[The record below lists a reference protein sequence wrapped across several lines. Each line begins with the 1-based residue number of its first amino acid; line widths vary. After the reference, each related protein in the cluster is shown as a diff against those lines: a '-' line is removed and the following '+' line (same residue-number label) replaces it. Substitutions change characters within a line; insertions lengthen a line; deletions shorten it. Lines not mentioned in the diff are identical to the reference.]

1 MILETYPDDDLLFM
15 GVANLLAGEL
25 ENVLLHEERAS
36 FVVPGGS
43 TPGPI
48 FDALCAADIDW
59 SRVDVMLS
67 DERWR
72 PEVHV
77 RSNARLI
84 RERLLQGRAA
94 SAVFHPYYTGAAR
107 PDETLA
113 EVESTILPCLPIS
126 VLLLGMGAD
135 MHTASLF
142 PRAKGLCEALSDQTT
157 ALLTPIEAEGEPE
170 PRVTLTAN
178 VLNGALRKH
187 LVIIGA
193 DKRAALERAATLPSE
208 KAPVNA
214 ILEGTTVH
222 WAP

>member
-1 MILETYPDDDLLFM
+1 MKFVTYPDDEMLAI
-15 GVANLLAGEL
+15 GVANVLAGEL
-25 ENVLLHEERAS
+25 ENVLFHEERAS
-36 FVVPGGS
+36 LAVPGGT

-48 FDALCAADIDW
+48 FDALCAAALEW
-59 SRVDVMLS
+59 SRVDVMLT

-77 RSNARLI
+77 RSNARLL
-84 RERLLQGRAA
+84 RERLLQGRAGE
-94 SAVFHPYYTGAAR
+94 AVFHPFYTGADT

-113 EVESTILPCLPIS
+113 DVESTLYPCLPLS
-126 VLLLGMGAD
+126 VVLLGMGTD

-142 PRAKGLCEALSDQTT
+142 PGAEGLEAGLSDTTT
-157 ALLTPIEAEGEPE
+157 ALLVPITAAGEPE
-170 PRVTLTAN
+170 PRVSLTAN
-178 VLNGALRKH
+178 VLNGAMKKH
-187 LVIIGA
+187 LIIIG
-193 DKRAALERAATLPSE
+193 DEKRAALERAATLPPE

>member
-1 MILETYPDDDLLFM
+1 MKIVTYPDDDMLFM
-15 GVANLLAGEL
+15 GLANVLAGEL
-25 ENVLLHEERAS
+25 KSELLHEERAS
-36 FVVPGGS
+36 FVVPGGT
-43 TPGPI
+43 TPGPV
-48 FDALCAADIDW
+48 FDALCAASLDW

-77 RSNARLI
+77 RSNARLV

-94 SAVFHPYYTGAAR
+94 EAVFHPFYTGAPT

-113 EVESTILPCLPIS
+113 DVESTIYPCLPIS
-126 VLLLGMGAD
+126 VLLLGMGTD

-142 PRAKGLCEALSDQTT
+142 PRAKGLDVALSEETS

-178 VLNGALRKH
+178 VLNGAMKKH

-193 DKRAALERAATLPSE
+193 EKRAALERAATLPPE

>member
-1 MILETYPDDDLLFM
+1 MKFETYPDAELMAMSL
-15 GVANLLAGEL
+15 ANKMAGEL
-25 ENVLLHEERAS
+25 ENVLVHAERAS
-36 FVVPGGS
+36 LVVPGGS
-43 TPGPI
+43 TPGPV
-48 FDALCAADIDW
+48 FDALCGADLEW
-59 SRVDVMLS
+59 GRVDVFLS

-72 PEVHV
+72 PEIHL

-94 SAVFHPYYTGAAR
+94 AAVFHPYYTGAPS
-107 PDETLA
+107 PDDTLA
-113 EVESTILPCLPIS
+113 EVESMIYPCLPIS

-142 PRAKGLCEALSDQTT
+142 PGAEGLEAALSAQTQ
-157 ALLTPIEAEGEPE
+157 ALLVPIAAAGEPE
-170 PRVTLTAN
+170 VRVSLSAT
-178 VLNGALRKH
+178 VLNGALSKH
-187 LVIIGA
+187 LMITGA
-193 DKRAALERAATLPSE
+193 QKRAALERAATLPPH

>member
-1 MILETYPDDDLLFM
+1 MKFVTYPDDEMLAM
-15 GVANLLAGEL
+15 GVANVLAGEL
-25 ENVLLHEERAS
+25 ENVLFHEERAS
-36 FVVPGGS
+36 LAVPGGT

-48 FDALCAADIDW
+48 FDALCAASLEW
-59 SRVDVMLS
+59 SRVDVMLT

-77 RSNARLI
+77 RSNARLL

-94 SAVFHPYYTGAAR
+94 RAVFHPFYTGAQT
-107 PDETLA
+107 PDGTLA
-113 EVESTILPCLPIS
+113 DVESTLYPCLPLS
-126 VLLLGMGAD
+126 VVLLGMGTD

-142 PRAKGLCEALSDQTT
+142 PGADGLEAGLSDTTT
-157 ALLTPIEAEGEPE
+157 ALLVPITAAGEPE

-178 VLNGALRKH
+178 VLNGAMKKH
-187 LVIIGA
+187 LVIIG
-193 DKRAALERAATLPSE
+193 DEKREALERAATLPPE

>member
-135 MHTASLF
+135 MHTASTAPDPKRLCGSVHWHSSRF
-142 PRAKGLCEALSDQTT
+142 PAAPSAGKGPQEHRAFAQ
-157 ALLTPIEAEGEPE
+157 
-170 PRVTLTAN
+170 
-178 VLNGALRKH
+178 
-187 LVIIGA
+187 
-193 DKRAALERAATLPSE
+193 PSWPFLH
-208 KAPVNA
+208 KAPS
-214 ILEGTTVH
+214 G
-222 WAP
+222 APYRA